1 MNDQTPHPEDTAPE
15 PTAQPAHRNP
25 AAGILARIGLTQIV
39 LLLLVALFIWQWLN
53 GQRMMSDMQRQLA
66 EKISEMTVDS
76 KTNQAL
82 QGQTQDQVRDL
93 AAKMALMDARY
104 AEAQNQRAA
113 LETLYN
119 DLSVNRD
126 EMALAEVEQLLLI
139 AEQQLQLSANV
150 KAALIAMQGG
160 DARLQRMNRAAFSGL
175 RKVIGQDKDKL
186 RALPNVDIPGI
197 NRQLNN
203 LIAAVDEL
211 PLIYQQ
217 RVAKME
223 EPQPEPSEEL
233 SAWRRLLR
241 EIWLEVKQLVRIENT
256 GMDEIPLLSP
266 EQEFFL
272 RENLKLRLLTARLA
286 LLSRDESSFRLELKT
301 AQQWTQRYFDGKSS
315 QSQRI
320 LGDLSKLSASR
331 ISIDLPDISASLAAV
346 RNYRLTRENDS
357 RAAFEGRPMQA
368 QKQPAKQSPQQPMRA
383 EQ

>member
-1 MNDQTPHPEDTAPE
+1 MNDQSPHPEDTAPE
-15 PTAQPAHRNP
+15 PTVQPAQKNP
-25 AAGILARIGLTQIV
+25 VEGIFARIGLTQIV

-53 GQRMMSDMQRQLA
+53 GQRIMGNMQRQLA

-160 DARLQRMNRAAFSGL
+160 DARLQRMNRAAFTGL
-175 RKVIGQDKDKL
+175 RKVIGQDMDKL

-211 PLIYQQ
+211 PLI
-217 RVAKME
+217 
-223 EPQPEPSEEL
+223 
-233 SAWRRLLR
+233 
-241 EIWLEVKQLVRIENT
+241 
-256 GMDEIPLLSP
+256 
-266 EQEFFL
+266 
-272 RENLKLRLLTARLA
+272 
-286 LLSRDESSFRLELKT
+286 
-301 AQQWTQRYFDGKSS
+301 
-315 QSQRI
+315 
-320 LGDLSKLSASR
+320 
-331 ISIDLPDISASLAAV
+331 
-346 RNYRLTRENDS
+346 
-357 RAAFEGRPMQA
+357 
-368 QKQPAKQSPQQPMRA
+368 
-383 EQ
+383 